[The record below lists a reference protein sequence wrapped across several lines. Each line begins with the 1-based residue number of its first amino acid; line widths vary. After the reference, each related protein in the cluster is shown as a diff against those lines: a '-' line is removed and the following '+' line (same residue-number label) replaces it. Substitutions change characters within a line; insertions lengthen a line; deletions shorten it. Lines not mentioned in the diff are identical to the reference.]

1 MVSAPFTHRSTLTGT
16 KDTGSDALVA
26 PVGQPTQADWPGPTG
41 PSLIVGTG
49 VAGAAAAD
57 DAGGDAAADAGA
69 DAPVDAGGD
78 AAADDADGAGAAPA
92 ALPASVLPHPA
103 TSAAAAS
110 SGTAAAAVRRPGPAS
125 PGRPARA
132 TDEISVLM
140 SVPRFCGHHL
150 DDS

>member
-1 MVSAPFTHRSTLTGT
+1 MVWAPFTHRSTLTGT
-16 KDTGSDALVA
+16 KDTGSDTLVA
-26 PVGQPTQADWPGPTG
+26 PVGQPTQADWPGTTG

-49 VAGAAAAD
+49 VAGAAAPD
-57 DAGGDAAADAGA
+57 DAGGDAPADAGA
-69 DAPVDAGGD
+69 DA
-78 AAADDADGAGAAPA
+78 AADDAAGAGAAPA
-92 ALPASVLPHPA
+92 ALPACALPHPA

-110 SGTAAAAVRRPGPAS
+110 SGAAAAAVRRPGPAS

-140 SVPRFCGHHL
+140 SVPRFYGHHL